1 MVKLCIKLIATKVGI
16 NIVESEIAHVEIK
29 YLSGNESAFTK
40 SIFARFSELDLRRKI
55 WENKKRAENVKLF
68 MEEWLTDSRAK
79 IMKKCKRLLSERII
93 EDVKTDDGN
102 LIVLYRDQSCLG
114 LRSKVTNSPEEL
126 QELLTTLNMTRERT
140 CLDPEH
146 LLGTK
151 D

>member
-1 MVKLCIKLIATKVGI
+1 MAYRQQG
-16 NIVESEIAHVEIK
+16 E
-29 YLSGNESAFTK
+29 
-40 SIFARFSELDLRRKI
+40 
-55 WENKKRAENVKLF
+55 
-68 MEEWLTDSRAK
+68 

-126 QELLTTLNMTRERT
+126 QELLTTLNMTRVGT